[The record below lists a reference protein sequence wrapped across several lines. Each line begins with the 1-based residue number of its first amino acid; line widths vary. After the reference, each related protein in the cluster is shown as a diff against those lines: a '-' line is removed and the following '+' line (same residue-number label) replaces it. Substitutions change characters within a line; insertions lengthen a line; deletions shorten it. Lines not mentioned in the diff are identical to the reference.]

1 MLQIHTSSSIGIG
14 KIVKKRKFSKELVL
28 KSKWNIL
35 QVLFPATAVVV
46 LIVGAGEVVE
56 LGAGVVV
63 EPDMHGK
70 SKTTKDI
77 TAIHFTSIPGPWLIF
92 TVILRSI

>member
-35 QVLFPATAVVV
+35 QVVIPAAAVVV
-46 LIVGAGEVVE
+46 LVV
-56 LGAGVVV
+56 GAGVVV

>member
-1 MLQIHTSSSIGIG
+1 M
-14 KIVKKRKFSKELVL
+14 VL

-35 QVLFPATAVVV
+35 QVLLPAAAVVALV
-46 LIVGAGEVVE
+46 VGAGAA
-56 LGAGVVV
+56 LD

-77 TAIHFTSIPGPWLIF
+77 TAIHFTNISGPCLIF
-92 TVILRSI
+92 SVILQWI